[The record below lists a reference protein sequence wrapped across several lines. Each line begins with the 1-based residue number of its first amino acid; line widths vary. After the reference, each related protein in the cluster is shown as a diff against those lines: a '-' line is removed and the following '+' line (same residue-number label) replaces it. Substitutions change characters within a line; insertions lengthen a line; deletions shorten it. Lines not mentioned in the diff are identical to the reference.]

1 MAFQCSAVVSSQELL
16 GLIRSPSV
24 VEPPELVNEAPSHG
38 DECIVGRRREEC
50 GGRPEGDNG
59 ACACSGDAK
68 PRLAP
73 GGADA
78 SEAEGNH
85 REAVT
90 YSLRN
95 LILLNDA
102 TAPFVI
108 ANV

>member
-1 MAFQCSAVVSSQELL
+1 M
-16 GLIRSPSV
+16 G
-24 VEPPELVNEAPSHG
+24 
-38 DECIVGRRREEC
+38 RREER
-50 GGRPEGDNG
+50 GGRPERDDGVRIG
-59 ACACSGDAK
+59 EAET
-68 PRLAP
+68 RLAP
-73 GGADA
+73 EGADA